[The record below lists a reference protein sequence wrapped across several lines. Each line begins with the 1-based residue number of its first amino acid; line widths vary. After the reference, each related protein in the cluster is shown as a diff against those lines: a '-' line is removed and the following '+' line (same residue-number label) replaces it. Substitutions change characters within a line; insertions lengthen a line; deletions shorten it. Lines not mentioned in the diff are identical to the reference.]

1 MLTNFSCVLCWLH
14 VYGHVNSHAHYWCV
28 LRRRTTS
35 GASTSSP
42 HAFPARSLQPYS
54 APSDDQAQRAALYI
68 EGIGWSTPAA
78 VSPRI
83 APAASGSGAVGSSPL
98 ARQSSI
104 MPDWSV
110 AEEANHN
117 QVL

>member
-1 MLTNFSCVLCWLH
+1 MCHAVLCWLH
-14 VYGHVNSHAHYWCV
+14 VHGNISAHAHFWFV

-35 GASTSSP
+35 GASMSSP
-42 HAFPARSLQPYS
+42 HAFPAHSSQSYA

-78 VSPRI
+78 VSPRM
-83 APAASGSGAVGSSPL
+83 APASSSSGAVGSSPL

-117 QVL
+117 QVS